1 MWLALLSL
9 KLLCAKPR
17 KLTNFGQQRQKA
29 RKPDLGSSMSVA
41 RIYPFA
47 ENVEVDE
54 SCLSDWQ
61 SGQDKPSE
69 DGHYLREFVEG
80 EAISEFR
87 DGQWLFD
94 GFFPSDI
101 QDAPWRGLLQ
111 PLDLAQM
118 PLTME

>member
-1 MWLALLSL
+1 MT
-9 KLLCAKPR
+9 R
-17 KLTNFGQQRQKA
+17 VF
-29 RKPDLGSSMSVA
+29 
-41 RIYPFA
+41 PFTA
-47 ENVEVDE
+47 NVEMGE
-54 SCLSDWQ
+54 SRLTDWQ

-101 QDAPWRGLLQ
+101 QDAPWRGLRQ

-118 PLTME
+118 PLTMG